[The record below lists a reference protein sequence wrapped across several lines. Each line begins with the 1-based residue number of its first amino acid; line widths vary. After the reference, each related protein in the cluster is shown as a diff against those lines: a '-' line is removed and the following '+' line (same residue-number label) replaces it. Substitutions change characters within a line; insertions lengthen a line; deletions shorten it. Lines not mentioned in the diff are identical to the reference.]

1 LQAKGKNLLH
11 RNTMMSKGCSA
22 RNNIRAKGV
31 MIIGYKERLVAI
43 IIADIAPLPAGP
55 APTTIPVRGI
65 GMGSLAAI
73 DRDMLAVLA
82 VIASLS
88 ETPGEY

>member
-31 MIIGYKERLVAI
+31 MIIGYKERLGAI
-43 IIADIAPLPAGP
+43 IIADIAPP
-55 APTTIPVRGI
+55 PTSQRQQPYAA
-65 GMGSLAAI
+65 SALLAAI
-73 DRDMLAVLA
+73 DRDMLTI
-82 VIASLS
+82 IASLP